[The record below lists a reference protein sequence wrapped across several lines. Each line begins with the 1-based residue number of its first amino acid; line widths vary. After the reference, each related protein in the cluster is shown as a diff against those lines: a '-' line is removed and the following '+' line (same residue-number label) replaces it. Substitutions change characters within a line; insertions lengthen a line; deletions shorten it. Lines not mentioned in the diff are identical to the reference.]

1 MNVQAPHHHTI
12 IVGLDGTE
20 EAQRALNWAAAE
32 AGRRRWPLRIIHA
45 VDYPR
50 SQLYVTIGAE
60 TRLAEDRGVAQ
71 KIVEDG
77 VADVERTWPDVEVT
91 GEWVAGG
98 PAAVL
103 VRAATEHDV
112 LVVGSR
118 GLGRVASVLVG
129 SVSSNVTQ
137 QASCPVVVVR
147 EAATR
152 SLHPRGERG
161 VILGVDG
168 SAASVT
174 ATGFAFEEASLR
186 ALSLTVVH
194 AVWEPYTESQAVVAV
209 LSNPERV
216 VVDDSEMLDVAETIA
231 GWREQYP
238 DVNVVTRYENGRP
251 DRVLVNLSDRAD
263 LLVVGARGR
272 GASKSLLLG
281 SVSRDVLKRAHCP
294 VAVVR
299 GPHPKRSRG

>member
-1 MNVQAPHHHTI
+1 MNAQAPHHRTV
-12 IVGLDGTE
+12 IVGVDGTE
-20 EAQRALNWAAAE
+20 EDRRALSWAAAE
-32 AGRRRWPLRIIHA
+32 AGRRRWPLRVIHA
-45 VDYPR
+45 VDYPHA
-50 SQLYVTIGAE
+50 QLYVE
-60 TRLAEDRGVAQ
+60 TAAASRLGEDREVAQ
-71 KIVEDG
+71 KIVDIA
-77 VADVERTWPDVEVT
+77 VAEVERTWPEVEVT
-91 GEWVAGG
+91 GEWAAGS
-98 PAAVL
+98 PASVL
-103 VRAATEHDV
+103 ARAAIERDV

-137 QASCPVVVVR
+137 HAVCPVVVVR
-147 EAATR
+147 EKATPTR
-152 SLHPRGERG
+152 YPGDRRG

-168 SAASVT
+168 SLASVA

-186 ALSLTVVH
+186 ALPLTVVH

-209 LSNPERV
+209 LSDPRRV
-216 VVDDSEMLDVAETIA
+216 AVDDSERLDVAETIA

-251 DRVLVNLSDRAD
+251 ERVLADLSGQAD

-299 GPHPKRSRG
+299 GPHRKQGRG

>member
-1 MNVQAPHHHTI
+1 MNAQAPYRHFVV
-12 IVGLDGTE
+12 VGVAGTE
-20 EAQRALNWAAAE
+20 DDRRALSWAAAE
-32 AGRRRWPLRIIHA
+32 AGRRRWPLRVIHA
-45 VDYPR
+45 VEYPQ

-71 KIVEDG
+71 KIVDDA
-77 VADVERTWPDVEVT
+77 VADVERTWPEVEVK
-91 GEWVAGG
+91 GEWAAGS

-103 VRAATEHDV
+103 ARTATERDV

-137 QASCPVVVVR
+137 HAVCPVVVVR
-147 EAATR
+147 EKATP
-152 SLHPRGERG
+152 SHHPVDRRG

-168 SAASVT
+168 SAASVAAT
-174 ATGFAFEEASLR
+174 AFAFEEASLR
-186 ALSLTVVH
+186 ALPLTVVH
-194 AVWEPYTESQAVVAV
+194 AVWSPYTESQAVVAV
-209 LSNPERV
+209 LSDPRRV
-216 VVDDSEMLDVAETIA
+216 VAEDSELLDVAETIA

-251 DRVLVNLSDRAD
+251 DRVLADLSDRAE

-272 GASKSLLLG
+272 GASRSLLLG

-299 GPHPKRSRG
+299 RQPNHG